1 MGRTNMIKL
10 GVNIDHVAT
19 VRQARL
25 AKEPDIVRAAVLAE
39 MGGAEGITVHLREDR
54 RHIHDRDVKVL
65 KQVVTTKLNL
75 EMAAE
80 KEMVDIACKVKPNM
94 VTLVPEK
101 REELTTEGGLNIL
114 DKEIKEKTSKAIKIL
129 QNSGIIVSLFVDPK
143 TEIMKA
149 AKDLGAEFVE
159 IHTGKYSDAL
169 TEDEQKE
176 EYNHIVDAIK
186 AAKVMG
192 LLVNAGHG
200 LDYKNVKPIAKIK
213 EIHELNIG
221 HAIVARAI
229 FVGLETAVKE
239 MKELI
244 VDARK
249 S

>member
-1 MGRTNMIKL
+1 MIKL

-39 MGGAEGITVHLREDR
+39 MGGAEGITIHLREDR
-54 RHIHDRDVKVL
+54 RHIQDKDVTVL
-65 KQVVTTKLNL
+65 RQIVTTKLNL

-80 KEMVDIACKVKPNM
+80 KEMVDIACKVKPDM

-101 REELTTEGGLNIL
+101 RQELTTEGGLNIL
-114 DKEIKEKTSKAIKIL
+114 DENIKEKVDKAIKNL
-129 QNSGIIVSLFVDPK
+129 KKAGITVSLFVDPK

-169 TEDEQKE
+169 TEEEEKE

-186 AAKVMG
+186 SAKVMG
-192 LLVNAGHG
+192 LQVNAGHG

-229 FVGLETAVKE
+229 FVGLETAVRE
-239 MKELI
+239 MKELMI
-244 VDARK
+244 NARK
-249 S
+249 